1 MRRSVF
7 EHGQP
12 VYLQI
17 PATDLVISARF
28 YERVLGWRLDRAES
42 GFEAPGLIGQWI
54 TDRPASPEAG
64 PVMWIHVND
73 VAQTLAEAEKAG
85 AVIRQPPTPDGPRVL
100 ASFSDPAG
108 NVVGIAA
115 RGAAQAQQP
124 AADAV
129 PPAGAP
135 SGDPRISVMLIV
147 PDGDAAVAWYR
158 EALGAEVMW
167 DLGGVAGLEVTG
179 APFFLHEANPKNAA
193 EDTAERIGRTSVR
206 IEVFVEDPD
215 AFIARAVAAGAGEGS
230 PVTSHDMPWG
240 THRQGG
246 FIDPFGH
253 KWSVGDFTPLRAGT
267 R

>member
-1 MRRSVF
+1 MGPSVF

-17 PATDLVISARF
+17 PATDLATSARF

-54 TDRPASPEAG
+54 TDRPPSPEAG

-115 RGAAQAQQP
+115 RGTAQAQQP
-124 AADAV
+124 AGDPV
-129 PPAGAP
+129 HPAGAP

-179 APFFLHEANPKNAA
+179 APFFLHEANPENAA
-193 EDTAERIGRTSVR
+193 EDSLDRIARTSVR
-206 IEVFVEDPD
+206 IEVFVDDPD
-215 AFIARAVAAGAGEGS
+215 AFIARAVAAGAREGS
-230 PVTSHDMPWG
+230 PVTSHELPWG

-246 FIDPFGH
+246 FTDPFGH
-253 KWSVGDFTPLRAGT
+253 KWSVGDFTPLCAGT

>member
-1 MRRSVF
+1 MF

-17 PATDLVISARF
+17 PATDIATSARF
-28 YERVLGWRLDRAES
+28 YKRVLGWRVDRVDRAES

-73 VAQTLAEAEKAG
+73 VAQTLAEAENAG
-85 AVIRQPPTPDGPRVL
+85 AVVRQQPTPDGPRVL

-115 RGAAQAQQP
+115 HGAAQAQQP
-124 AADAV
+124 AGDAHA
-129 PPAGAP
+129 AGAP
-135 SGDPRISVMLIV
+135 PGDPRISAMLIV

-193 EDTAERIGRTSVR
+193 EDSPDRIGRTSVR

-215 AFIARAVAAGAGEGS
+215 AFIARAVAAGAREGS
-230 PVTSHDMPWG
+230 PVTSHELPFG

-246 FIDPFGH
+246 FTDPFGH
-253 KWSVGDFTPLRAGT
+253 KWSVGDFTPLCAGT